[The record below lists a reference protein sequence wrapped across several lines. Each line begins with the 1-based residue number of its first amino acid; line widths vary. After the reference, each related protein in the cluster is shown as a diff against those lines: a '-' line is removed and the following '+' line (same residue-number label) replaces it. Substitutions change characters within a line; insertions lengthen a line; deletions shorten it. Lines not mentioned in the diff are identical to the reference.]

1 MERWDRVGWRGGV
14 GCRLERLDR
23 VHCIGRVVVQG
34 VYRCTVLVEWWYRV
48 YIDALYSIGRVVVQ
62 GVYRCSEGG

>member
-34 VYRCTVLVEWWYRV
+34 VYRC
-48 YIDALYSIGRVVVQ
+48 
-62 GVYRCSEGG
+62 SEGG